1 MTVVSHPVERVRV
14 MFDDPT
20 LVADA
25 GLLLPATLMVHL
37 GLEGLIN
44 DTVRLI
50 DRVGV
55 RRRAHLQAGDLSL
68 DRGSSGQQ
76 LGGMP
81 LFQGGAGVLAGGG
94 LSPGGVR
101 PWPRPAVL

>member
-1 MTVVSHPVERVRV
+1 

-50 DRVGV
+50 EPAWDP
-55 RRRAHLQAGDLSL
+55 RRLLI
-68 DRGSSGQQ
+68 
-76 LGGMP
+76 LGTRMEHD
-81 LFQGGAGVLAGGG
+81 VI
-94 LSPGGVR
+94 R
-101 PWPRPAVL
+101 